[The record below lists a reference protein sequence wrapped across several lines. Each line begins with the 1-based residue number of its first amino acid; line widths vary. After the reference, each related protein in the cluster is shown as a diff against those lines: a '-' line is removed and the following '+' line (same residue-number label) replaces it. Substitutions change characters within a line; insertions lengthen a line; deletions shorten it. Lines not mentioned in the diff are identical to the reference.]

1 MLKHIKNLLERNAF
15 LIAIVLTALVAFLSL
30 SNPVQIDFDLKITFL
45 DKIFHTFAYFGLSL
59 SWLFALQKYTK
70 HYKLVGFILFF
81 YGVLMEF
88 LQGWLTQNREKDIFD
103 IAANSLGIIIAML
116 VFNKLYKYF
125 INYFDK

>member
-30 SNPVQIDFDLKITFL
+30 SNPVQIDFDLKITFS

-59 SWLFALQKYTK
+59 SWLFALQKFTK

>member
-1 MLKHIKNLLERNAF
+1 LERNAF